1 MNRYDLGDSV
11 SLRRE
16 PRDPDGN
23 VPETITVTLSVIKPS
38 GEVYAPAVVPNDDD
52 PPSAFDA
59 TIPGDTEV
67 DEYGPYEFTWTVT
80 GDIEDVST
88 GQFYVGEPEES
99 LPPLGSFERFSR
111 KLGYT
116 PAGDERDRA
125 EHLLDEASELIRD
138 VAGKTWTNADTGA
151 LESVPRRVALICV
164 AAAFR
169 AFTNPEALTQRLIGD
184 SSRSYDRNGVDGGD
198 AVYLTPAEEK
208 TIRSAA
214 GASSLTEVTLV
225 SPYNGETSD
234 DEEQIVF
241 S

>member
-1 MNRYDLGDSV
+1 MQRYDLGDAV

-16 PRDPDGN
+16 PRDADGN
-23 VPETITVTLSVIKPS
+23 IPTSVTVTFSVIKPS
-38 GEVYAPAVVPNDDD
+38 GQVYSPSVVPNPDIDGAYD
-52 PPSAFDA
+52 V
-59 TIPGDTEV
+59 TVPGAEI
-67 DEYGPYEFTWTVT
+67 DEYGPYEYTWDVT
-80 GDIEDVST
+80 GDVTDVST

-99 LPPLGSFERFSR
+99 LPPLGSFERLSR

-125 EHLLDEASELIRD
+125 GHLLDEASELIRD
-138 VAGKTWTNADTGA
+138 VAGKTWTDPDTGA

-169 AFTNPEALTQRLIGD
+169 AFTNPEALSQRSIGD

-214 GASSLTEVTLV
+214 GASSLVTVTMV
-225 SPYNGETSD
+225 SPYSGD
-234 DEEQIVF
+234 AVIDEEEIVF